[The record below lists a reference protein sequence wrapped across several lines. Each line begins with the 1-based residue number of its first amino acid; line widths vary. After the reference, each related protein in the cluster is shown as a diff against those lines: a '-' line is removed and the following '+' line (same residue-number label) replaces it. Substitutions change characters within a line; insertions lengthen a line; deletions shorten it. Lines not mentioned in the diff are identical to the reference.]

1 MQEIKIHQEKQSK
14 KVDFAIKVINFKK
27 VVAI

>member
-1 MQEIKIHQEKQSK
+1 MQEIKKHQEKQSK